1 VSEARRSDAELTQ
14 HTVGNGLRV
23 VVASDRSAP
32 AVAVNIWYNVGSRHE
47 EPGRTGFAHL
57 FEHLMFQGSEHVASG
72 EHFRLLQGSGA
83 SLNATT
89 SFERTNY
96 FETVPA
102 GALEL
107 SLWLEADRMAS
118 LLAALDQANLDNQR
132 DVVKNER
139 RQRYDN
145 QPYGTAW
152 EHLYGLTFP
161 PGHPY
166 HHMPIGS
173 MEDLD
178 AATLDDA
185 AGFFRRHYM
194 PGNAVLSI
202 VGDVAPAEAV
212 RLAERYFARVPAAAV
227 PPQPATEPL
236 GPLAEPARLV
246 LDEAVPSPALYS
258 MWRTA
263 PDGTAEADAADLALE
278 ILAGGSGSRLAS
290 RLIRRDELARG
301 AYGGLSRFVRA
312 DSSAT
317 LVVRARADADI
328 AAVETALDSELR
340 LLAEDGP
347 SDEEMTRAIAM
358 KEREWLD
365 ETSDFGGQADQL
377 SRFAT
382 LFADPGL
389 AATATARL
397 GEVTP
402 EQVRQAARQ
411 LLPPHAARVIYPGQ
425 GGEGE

>member
-1 VSEARRSDAELTQ
+1 VTVQGLDAALTQ
-14 HTVGNGLRV
+14 HTLGNGLRV

-47 EPGRTGFAHL
+47 EPGRTGLAHL
-57 FEHLMFQGSEHVASG
+57 FEHLMFQGSQHVASG
-72 EHFRLLQGSGA
+72 EHFGLLQASGA

-96 FETVPA
+96 FETIPS

-107 SLWLEADRMAS
+107 SLWLEADRMAT

-152 EHLYGLTFP
+152 ERLYALTFP

-178 AATLDDA
+178 AATLEDA
-185 AGFFRRHYM
+185 AAFFRRHYM
-194 PGNAVLSI
+194 PANAVLSI
-202 VGDVAPAEAV
+202 VGDIASDEAV
-212 RLAERYFARVPAAAV
+212 RLAERYFAPVPAAAA
-227 PPQPATEPL
+227 PGQPDTAPL

-246 LDEAVPSPALYS
+246 LTEDVPSPALYS
-258 MWRTA
+258 MWRAA
-263 PDGTAEADAADLALE
+263 PDGTPAADAADLALE
-278 ILAGGSGSRLAS
+278 ILAGGNGSRLAS
-290 RLIRRDELARG
+290 RLVRRDELARG
-301 AYGGLSRFVRA
+301 AHGGLSRFVRA
-312 DSSAT
+312 DSSAM
-317 LVVRARADADI
+317 LIVRARADADI
-328 AAVETALDSELR
+328 AAVEAAVDEELA
-340 LLAEDGP
+340 LLAEHGP
-347 SDEEMTRAIAM
+347 TEEEMSRSIAM

-377 SRFAT
+377 SHFAS
-382 LFADPGL
+382 LFGDPAL
-389 AATATARL
+389 AGTVTARL
-397 GEVTP
+397 REVTAG
-402 EQVRQAARQ
+402 QVQQAARL
-411 LLPPHAARVIYPGQ
+411 LLPQQAARVVYPGQ
-425 GGEGE
+425 RAGGTE

>member
-1 VSEARRSDAELTQ
+1 MSEARGSDAELTL
-14 HTVGNGLRV
+14 HTLGNGLRV

-107 SLWLEADRMAS
+107 SLWLEADRMAG

-152 EHLYGLTFP
+152 EHLFRLTFP

-194 PGNAVLSI
+194 PGNAVLSV
-202 VGDVAPAEAV
+202 VGDVDPDEAV
-212 RLAERYFARVPAAAV
+212 RLAGRYFDRVPAAAA
-227 PPQPATEPL
+227 PAQPATEPL
-236 GPLAEPARLV
+236 GPLAGPARME
-246 LDEAVPSPALYS
+246 LDETVPSPALHS

-263 PDGTAEADAADLALE
+263 PDGTAAADAADLALE
-278 ILAGGSGSRLAS
+278 ILAGGGGSRLAS

-301 AYGGLSRFVRA
+301 VHGGLSRFVRA

-317 LVVRARADADI
+317 LVVRARAGADI
-328 AAVETALDSELR
+328 AAVEAALDSELR

-382 LFADPGL
+382 LFGDPGL
-389 AATATARL
+389 AATATTRL
-397 GEVTP
+397 GEVTAG
-402 EQVRQAARQ
+402 QVRQAARE
-411 LLPPHAARVIYPGQ
+411 LLPEHAARVIYPGQ

>member
-1 VSEARRSDAELTQ
+1 VTVQGLGAELTQ
-14 HTVGNGLRV
+14 HTLGNGLRV

-47 EPGRTGFAHL
+47 EAGRTGLAHL
-57 FEHLMFQGSEHVASG
+57 FEHLMFQGSAHVASG
-72 EHFRLLQGSGA
+72 EHFLLLQASGA

-96 FETVPA
+96 FETIPA

-152 EHLYGLTFP
+152 EHLFTLAYP

-185 AGFFRRHYM
+185 AAFFRRHYM
-194 PGNAVLSI
+194 PANAVLTI
-202 VGDVAPAEAV
+202 VGDVATGEAIA
-212 RLAERYFARVPAAAV
+212 LAERYFARVPAGTAPA
-227 PPQPATEPL
+227 QPATAPL

-246 LDEAVPSPALYS
+246 LDEPVPSPALYS
-258 MWRTA
+258 MWRV
-263 PDGTAEADAADLALE
+263 PEDGTPGADAADIALE
-278 ILAGGSGSRLAS
+278 ILGGGNGSRLAS
-290 RLIRRDELARG
+290 RLVRRDELARG
-301 AYGGLSRFVRA
+301 VHAGLSRFVRG
-312 DSSAT
+312 DSAAS
-317 LVVRARADADI
+317 VIVRARTDAGI
-328 AAVETALDSELR
+328 AEVEAALDEELQ
-340 LLAEDGP
+340 LLADDGP
-347 SDEEMTRAIAM
+347 TGEEMSRAIAM

-365 ETSDFGGQADQL
+365 ETSDFAGQADQL
-377 SRFAT
+377 SRFAS
-382 LFADPGL
+382 LFGDPGL
-389 AATATARL
+389 AATVTARL
-397 GEVTP
+397 REVTAD
-402 EQVRQAARQ
+402 QVREAAR
-411 LLPPHAARVIYPGQ
+411 LVRPEHAARVIYPAR
-425 GGEGE
+425 GGAAE